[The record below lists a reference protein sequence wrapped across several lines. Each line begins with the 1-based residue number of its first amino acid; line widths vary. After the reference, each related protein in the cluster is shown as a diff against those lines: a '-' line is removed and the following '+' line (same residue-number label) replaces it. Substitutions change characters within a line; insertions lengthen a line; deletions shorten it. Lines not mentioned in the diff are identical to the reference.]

1 MSEGRGVDYKGFE
14 IYVKT
19 SKHKLQRRM
28 TMVEFIPNSTKASF
42 YHWHQREGLKDV
54 KAVIQKAANE
64 ARITLG
70 DAHELFKEIKGRNTD
85 GLANTGDSAIVV
97 FFKVNWKKLTQ
108 VSEELLHSS

>member
-1 MSEGRGVDYKGFE
+1 
-14 IYVKT
+14 
-19 SKHKLQRRM
+19 
-28 TMVEFIPNSTKASF
+28 MVEFIPNSTKASFYSSF

-54 KAVIQKAANE
+54 KAVIQKAADD

-70 DAHELFKEIKGRNTD
+70 DAHELFKEIRGRNTD